1 MRMSTR
7 HPSGQWAALPQS
19 GQWAAL
25 PQSGPTAALP
35 QGGQWAALR
44 RHRLSR
50 RSLLVASSR
59 AGVGAGALALV
70 GCSDDEEPAQEDLEQ
85 QAATQQ
91 QAAQQDAPPQP
102 PDAQQQSVQQA
113 QTQQSAQDDQSEP
126 PSGPTPGGIIR
137 AWLAVERHDRW
148 DPHRSRYRYTQAA
161 HSLMYNRLIQPASV
175 STGELEADLCALP
188 EMPDETTYIFT
199 VEPGAVFWNLEPT
212 NGRAFTAQDI
222 VWNIQRQGD
231 ALDASGAPDPF
242 FFRRS
247 AYIRTA
253 SVEASSATSATLTTV
268 APDATYLASVHASPF
283 AWMTSPEAAELYAD
297 DWRDDPSDIMRN
309 SGSGPYTPHLYNGF
323 EITLARSENW
333 WRADSAWADA
343 VTFTSGDTNNIVSLY
358 DAAAFDT
365 AAFPLTN
372 ATVETLREQNPDHPA
387 FEQPLDAS
395 VELLAPL
402 SADGFAA
409 LGDPRV
415 VRAIGIAI
423 DRAQL
428 IERLYG
434 GHGRASGPLP
444 WHLDG
449 WSISEQLL
457 STFPGYRNDRDA
469 DLSEIVSLISAAG
482 GAPNLG
488 VLPLVV
494 ADLFEG
500 FFAGAGEAVRT
511 MIADATG
518 LEVDIENRPFAE
530 AIDQLRAGERFCFLG
545 WSAVPQQADP
555 TDHWRSTLHS
565 RGIQNW
571 SDATNAELD
580 ALIDQ
585 MAATFNLG
593 ARQDIGHQ
601 IQEMLLSGEAPQWQI
616 KLVNGIQLGIHQP
629 WLHPDPRLFE
639 YAWSTNR
646 LSNTWLNT
654 THEIYPT
661 GRELP
666 PLEE

>member
-7 HPSGQWAALPQS
+7 HPRSPR
-19 GQWAAL
+19 
-25 PQSGPTAALP
+25 
-35 QGGQWAALR
+35 AALR

-50 RSLLVASSR
+50 RTLLAASSR

-70 GCSDDEEPAQEDLEQ
+70 GCSNDEEPAQEDLEQ
-85 QAATQQ
+85 QAVTQQ
-91 QAAQQDAPPQP
+91 QASQQAGQQNEPPQP
-102 PDAQQQSVQQA
+102 PDVQQQSVQQA
-113 QTQQSAQDDQSEP
+113 QTQHAAQDDQPEP

-161 HSLMYNRLIQPASV
+161 HSLMYSRLIQPASV
-175 STGELEADLCALP
+175 SSGELEADLCSLP
-188 EMPDETTYIFT
+188 EIPDETTYVFT

-212 NGRAFTAQDI
+212 NGRAVTAQDI
-222 VWNIQRQGD
+222 TWNIQRQRD

-242 FFRRS
+242 FFRRA
-247 AYIRTA
+247 AYNRTV
-253 SVEASSATSATLTTV
+253 SVESSSDATATLTTA
-268 APDATYLASVHASPF
+268 APDATYLSSVHASPF
-283 AWMTSPEAAELYAD
+283 AWMTSPEAAELFAD
-297 DWRDDPSDIMRN
+297 DWRDDPSEIMRN
-309 SGSGPYTPHLYNGF
+309 SGSGPYTPRLYNGF

-333 WRADSAWADA
+333 WRANSAWADA

-372 ATVETLREQNPDHPA
+372 ATVETLREQNPDHPT

-395 VELLAPL
+395 VELLVPL
-402 SADGFAA
+402 SVDGFAA
-409 LGDPRV
+409 LGDPRI
-415 VRAIGIAI
+415 VRAIDIAI
-423 DRAQL
+423 DRTQL

-434 GHGRASGPLP
+434 GQGRVSGPLP
-444 WHLDG
+444 WYLDS

-469 DLSEIVSLISAAG
+469 DLSEIAGLISAAG
-482 GAPNLG
+482 GASNIG
-488 VLPLVV
+488 VVPLVV

-530 AIDQLRAGERFCFLG
+530 ALDQLRAGERFCFLG
-545 WSAVPQQADP
+545 WSGVPQQADP
-555 TDHWRSTLHS
+555 TDDWRSTLHS
-565 RGIQNW
+565 GGSENW
-571 SDATNAELD
+571 SNATNAELD

-585 MAATFNLG
+585 MSATFNLG

-601 IQEMLLSGEAPQWQI
+601 IQELLLSGEAPQWQI
-616 KLVNGIQLGIHQP
+616 KLVTGIQLGIHQP
-629 WLHPDPRLFE
+629 WLRPDPRLFE

-646 LSNTWLNT
+646 LTDTWLDT
-654 THEIYPT
+654 SHEIYPT
-661 GRELP
+661 GRALP
-666 PLEE
+666 ALEQAG